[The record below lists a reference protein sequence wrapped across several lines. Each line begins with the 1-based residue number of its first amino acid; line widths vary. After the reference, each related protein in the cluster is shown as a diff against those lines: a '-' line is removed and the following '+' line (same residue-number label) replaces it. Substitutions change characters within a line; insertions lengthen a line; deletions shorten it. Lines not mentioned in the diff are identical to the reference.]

1 MRKKPITDPKLK
13 AACDYMAFAKGGA
26 KVKPGDIDGLH
37 PLLSRYGMICD
48 RIKAKG
54 DDKLTADA
62 ITLGAE
68 LTAFFTAA
76 DYLDRFNTAIIEA
89 GKMVTEAMTAYREK
103 KTTNSKKKKG
113 AK

>member
-1 MRKKPITDPKLK
+1 MRKKPNIDPKLK
-13 AACDYMAFAKGGA
+13 AACEYMEFAKGGA
-26 KVKPGDIDGLH
+26 KVKPGDVDGLH
-37 PLLSRYGMICD
+37 PLLSRYCRICD

-62 ITLGAE
+62 VTLGAE

-89 GKMVTEAMTAYREK
+89 GKMVTEAMQDFEK
-103 KTTNSKKKKG
+103 PTSGKKKKG
-113 AK
+113 GK

>member
-1 MRKKPITDPKLK
+1 MRKKPNIDPKLK

-26 KVKPGDIDGLH
+26 KVKPGDVDGLH
-37 PLLSRYGMICD
+37 PLLSRYCRICD

-62 ITLGAE
+62 VKLGAE

-76 DYLDRFNTAIIEA
+76 EYLDRFNTAIIEA
-89 GKMVTEAMTAYREK
+89 GKMVTEAMTAYSE

-113 AK
+113 SK